1 MKVTKRQ
8 LQRIIAEERR
18 KLMTESVSDMRELE
32 EEVSNAAFGV
42 ATTFSGMMYKL
53 RDELPVGEL
62 SPTWEDEVDRA
73 ESELEDR
80 IKQAINAAVQ
90 EIEAK
95 LTNIG
100 YSDFPSRN

>member
-1 MKVTKRQ
+1 MRVTKRQ
-8 LQRIIAEERR
+8 LKRIIAEERR
-18 KLMTESVSDMRELE
+18 KLMTESVTDMRQLE
-32 EEVSNAAFGV
+32 EEVSSAAFGV

-53 RDELPVGEL
+53 MDELPPGEL

-80 IKQAINAAVQ
+80 IRRDINAAIQ

-100 YSDFPSRN
+100 YSDFPSR

>member
-8 LQRIIAEERR
+8 LRRIIKEERQ
-18 KLMTESVSDMRELE
+18 KLLAESVSDMRQLE

-53 RDELPVGEL
+53 MDELPPGEL
-62 SPTWEDEVDRA
+62 SPTWEDEVDQA

-80 IKQAINAAVQ
+80 IRQAINAAIQ

-100 YSDFPSRN
+100 YSDFPSR

>member
-1 MKVTKRQ
+1 MRVTKRQ
-8 LQRIIAEERR
+8 LKRIIAEERR
-18 KLMTESVSDMRELE
+18 KLMTESVTDMRQLE

-53 RDELPVGEL
+53 KDEMPPGEF

-80 IKQAINAAVQ
+80 IRRDINAAIQ

-100 YSDFPSRN
+100 YSDFPSR